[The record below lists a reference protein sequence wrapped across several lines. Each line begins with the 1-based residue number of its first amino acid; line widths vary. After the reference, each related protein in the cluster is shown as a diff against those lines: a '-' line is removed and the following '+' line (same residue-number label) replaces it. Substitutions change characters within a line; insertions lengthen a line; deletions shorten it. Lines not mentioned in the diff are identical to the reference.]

1 MKTKPC
7 IYLQP
12 NYLLFRTAIGAVS
25 GTIGVLAVVI
35 ASTGFVN
42 FKSGILIQSN
52 RSGNKKTVFH
62 MFLLILENNIN
73 LLEENNNEKNIF
85 LFFLIK
91 YVFTFFSNY

>member
-42 FKSGILIQSN
+42 FKSGIFIQSN
-52 RSGNKKTVFH
+52 TSGNRKTRIPYTSVDSGEQYKF
-62 MFLLILENNIN
+62 IGG
-73 LLEENNNEKNIF
+73 K
-85 LFFLIK
+85 
-91 YVFTFFSNY
+91 

>member
-1 MKTKPC
+1 MK
-7 IYLQP
+7 ISYYSQP
-12 NYLLFRTAIGAVS
+12 NYLLTRTAVGVIS

-42 FKSGILIQSN
+42 FKSGILIQTN

-62 MFLLILENNIN
+62 MLLLILENNIN
-73 LLEENNNEKNIF
+73 LWEENNNEKNIF
-85 LFFLIK
+85 LVFLIK

>member
-42 FKSGILIQSN
+42 FKSGILIQTN
-52 RSGNKKTVFH
+52 RSGNKKNSIPYASVDPGEQYKF
-62 MFLLILENNIN
+62 MGG
-73 LLEENNNEKNIF
+73 K
-85 LFFLIK
+85 
-91 YVFTFFSNY
+91 

>member
-7 IYLQP
+7 IYSQP
-12 NYLLFRTAIGAVS
+12 NYLFRTAIGAVS
-25 GTIGVLAVVI
+25 GTIGVLALVI

-42 FKSGILIQSN
+42 FKFGSFIQSN

-62 MFLLILENNIN
+62 MLLLILENNIN
-73 LLEENNNEKNIF
+73 LWEENNNEKNIF
-85 LFFLIK
+85 LVFLIK

>member
-1 MKTKPC
+1 MEPNLY
-7 IYLQP
+7 IYSQP
-12 NYLLFRTAIGAVS
+12 NYLSRTAIGAVS
-25 GTIGVLAVVI
+25 GTISVLAVVI

-62 MFLLILENNIN
+62 MFLLILESNIN
-73 LLEENNNEKNIF
+73 LWEENNNEKNIF